1 MASTYLL
8 SNISP
13 AVSKVA
19 KNPYHELKVYF
30 MVQITTALVFLQGSF
45 NH

>member
-19 KNPYHELKVYF
+19 KNPFISVLDTCLGDRSLTPCY
-30 MVQITTALVFLQGSF
+30 
-45 NH
+45 